1 MIYDSAVGVLTANTS
16 CARIC
21 ALIVKTCLL
30 QGAVAI
36 MHAIKLTKRRWTNV
50 AFLATAYGLIGFG
63 ISFTISMLSARFGD
77 TRIKYFRIVWRR
89 WKRNWRALYSKMP
102 FSFFSKTYY
111 HQFSCKSW
119 MDFHCRI
126 LDKCRLQNGW
136 LLSIWHW
143 LHKYLRKDL
152 GIVCQDKLHFL
163 HILNWGCIRVYT
175 PFGDR
180 LGIRSCIYN

>member
-102 FSFFSKTYY
+102 FERKNSFLVKRTIINFRANLEWISTVG
-111 HQFSCKSW
+111 FLTSADCKMVDYWAFGIDSTST
-119 MDFHCRI
+119 FARI
-126 LDKCRLQNGW
+126 LASFVKTSFISFTFWTENAFG
-136 LLSIWHW
+136 S
-143 LHKYLRKDL
+143 
-152 GIVCQDKLHFL
+152 
-163 HILNWGCIRVYT
+163 T
-175 PFGDR
+175 PR
-180 LGIRSCIYN
+180 LGIA